1 MTNQIL
7 PFIRPEF
14 SVIIEMTDRK
24 EIIRDALKAL
34 QIIQT
39 TFRLTPHFLTDDNLI
54 TSLFSVHI
62 QLHLSITSLL
72 NDIKS

>member
-1 MTNQIL
+1 
-7 PFIRPEF
+7 
-14 SVIIEMTDRK
+14 MTDRK

-39 TFRLTPHFLTDDNLI
+39 TFKLMPHFLTDDNLI

-72 NDIKS
+72 NDIES